1 MSTDSP
7 AIAARNPT
15 IKSRIGNGK
24 SLFLDTAEGQAIDG
38 RTVPARVFRDTLG
51 EIVSDLGGRDQISE
65 GEYQLARRA
74 AALSVKCLIA
84 ESGQAAGHRLDLDTF
99 IPAVNALNRT
109 LGNLGLKRRARD
121 VTPSLSDYLASKATA
136 AE

>member
-1 MSTDSP
+1 MPADSP
-7 AIAARNPT
+7 AKAATKPAGR
-15 IKSRIGNGK
+15 SRIGNRNT
-24 SLFLDTAEGQAIDG
+24 LFLDALNGQPVDG
-38 RTVPARVFRDTLG
+38 RTVPARVFRDTLA
-51 EIVSDLGGRDQISE
+51 EIVSDLGGRDAISE

-74 AALSVKCLIA
+74 AALSVECLIA
-84 ESGQAAGHRLDLDTF
+84 ETKQAAGEPLNLDTF

-121 VTPSLSDYLASKATA
+121 VTPDLATYIASKA